1 MNVSRIK
8 IMSITTE
15 ENNNRM
21 TFTFC
26 TYCERVSKRSKSETC
41 PHCREI
47 KINKLF
53 GIVEI

>member
-1 MNVSRIK
+1 
-8 IMSITTE
+8 MSITTE

>member
-1 MNVSRIK
+1 MNVSRVK

-15 ENNNRM
+15 ENNNP

-26 TYCERVSKRSKSETC
+26 SHCERVSKRSKSEAC